1 MSATLQPHDE
11 SGLPPAAAAAATA
24 APEHRELTE
33 RQSGPAALQAVQ
45 AILPELGP
53 GLLDEQLDAVQ
64 REVNSLRGE
73 LDLLRRRDETLNFY
87 MQRLDEELRLAARLQ
102 QDFLPKSLPQLGRV
116 RFHTLYRP
124 AGYVSGDLYDVMRLD
139 ERRVGF
145 YMADAVG
152 HGMPAA
158 LLTMFV
164 KQALVTKEITATG
177 YRLLDPAEA
186 LGRLNVA
193 LLEQGLSHSN
203 FCTAVYGIL
212 DVETLEVRLAR
223 AGHPAPL
230 LLRAD
235 DRVEPLGPDGAL
247 LGIFPDET
255 FASGSVRLA
264 PGDRLVVYTDGV
276 DIAFPD
282 ERDHDISQ
290 RPPRW
295 QEELVRR
302 RPLPAEHLLADFGRH
317 LDDTAGSLDPR
328 DDLTMMVIDVAT

>member
-1 MSATLQPHDE
+1 MSATLQPPDE
-11 SGLPPAAAAAATA
+11 SGLAAVA
-24 APEHRELTE
+24 APDRRELTD

-45 AILPELGP
+45 SILPELGP
-53 GLLDEQLDAVQ
+53 AMIEGQLDAVQ

-73 LDLLRRRDETLNFY
+73 LDLLRRRDETLNYY

-102 QDFLPKSLPQLGRV
+102 QDFLPKLLPELGRV

-164 KQALVTKEITATG
+164 KQALVTKEITAGG

-186 LGRLNVA
+186 LGRLNIA

-212 DVETLEVRLAR
+212 DVDTLEVRLAR

-235 DRVEPLGPDGAL
+235 ETVEPLGPDGAL

-255 FASGSVRLA
+255 FAAGSARLA

-302 RPLPAEHLLADFGRH
+302 RSLRADDLLADFGRH
-317 LDDTAGSLDPR
+317 LDDTSGSLDPR
-328 DDLTMMVIDVAT
+328 DDLTMMVIDVGA